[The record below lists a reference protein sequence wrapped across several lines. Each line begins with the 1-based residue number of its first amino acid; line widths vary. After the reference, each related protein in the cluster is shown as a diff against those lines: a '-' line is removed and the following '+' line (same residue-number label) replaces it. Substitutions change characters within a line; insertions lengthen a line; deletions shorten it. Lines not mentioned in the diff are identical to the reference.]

1 MAAVPKWN
9 SEFNVHG
16 LKTGAYISCIWMSEI
31 SLPVSL
37 GEALDK
43 LTILDIKCSKIADSE
58 RSASAK
64 KEYDILY
71 AILKEFVRKYAW
83 HYKVLREVN
92 LAIWDQQDKFHGQAD
107 GVAKPT
113 EVELGQICSVI
124 LDENDRRF
132 RVKAKINHI
141 TSSTLREV
149 KGYAKKKAF
158 LYGHLGLGDMF
169 WLNGAVRWLS
179 TCYDEVL
186 VVCKK
191 KYGVNVEALYADDP
205 TIKFHMIEDDAQMEP
220 FFLYHRGQWE
230 SKGYTVYACGNHLIN
245 PFEVPTKPW
254 IYEFPHCFYDDLKI
268 PRLVR
273 QDYFY
278 IPTNPESDALVRLV
292 KRWSSRYIIVH
303 QQSQNK
309 HLEIW
314 DKVARSGTQEPI
326 FDLNENHYDFGHPFY
341 ILAEMVVNKPL
352 YMYKGLLEQA
362 AEIHLL
368 ESSVYC
374 MASHLDLSGVAVK
387 KCYDAF
393 EESNTRIGVF
403 ETATL

>member
-1 MAAVPKWN
+1 
-9 SEFNVHG
+9 
-16 LKTGAYISCIWMSEI
+16 
-31 SLPVSL
+31 
-37 GEALDK
+37 
-43 LTILDIKCSKIADSE
+43 
-58 RSASAK
+58 
-64 KEYDILY
+64 
-71 AILKEFVRKYAW
+71 
-83 HYKVLREVN
+83 
-92 LAIWDQQDKFHGQAD
+92 
-107 GVAKPT
+107 
-113 EVELGQICSVI
+113 
-124 LDENDRRF
+124 
-132 RVKAKINHI
+132 
-141 TSSTLREV
+141 
-149 KGYAKKKAF
+149 
-158 LYGHLGLGDMF
+158 MF

-268 PRLVR
+268 PRSVR

>member
-1 MAAVPKWN
+1 LAAFPKWN
-9 SEFNVHG
+9 CEFNVHG
-16 LKTGAYISCIWMSEI
+16 LKKRGYISCIGMSEI

-43 LTILDIKCSKIADSE
+43 LTILDIKCSKIADIE
-58 RSASAK
+58 HKAAAK

-71 AILKEFVRKYAW
+71 TILREFVNKYAW

-92 LAIWDQQDKFHGQAD
+92 LAIWDQQDKFHGQVA
-107 GVAKPT
+107 GAAKPT

-124 LDENDRRF
+124 LEENDRRF

-158 LYGHLGLGDMF
+158 FYGHLGLGDMF

-191 KYGVNVEALYADDP
+191 KYGVNVAALYADDP
-205 TIKFHMIEDDAQMEP
+205 TIKLHLLDDDSQIEP
-220 FFLYHRGQWE
+220 FFLYHRGVWE
-230 SKGYTVYACGNHLIN
+230 AKGYTVYACGNHLIN
-245 PFEVPTKPW
+245 PNQIPTQPW
-254 IYEFPHCFYDDLKI
+254 VYDFPYSFYDDMKI
-268 PRLVR
+268 PRSVR

-292 KRWSSRYIIVH
+292 KNWSSRYIVVH

-309 HLEIW
+309 RLEIW
-314 DKVARSGTQEPI
+314 DKLSRQTQEPI
-326 FDLNENHYDFGHPFY
+326 FDLNENHYPIGHPYY
-341 ILAEMVVNKPL
+341 ILAEMVINKPL
-352 YMYKGLLEQA
+352 YAYKGLLEQA

-374 MASHLDLSGVAVK
+374 MASHLNLSGVAVK

-393 EESNTRIGVF
+393 DSSNERIGIF

>member
-1 MAAVPKWN
+1 
-9 SEFNVHG
+9 
-16 LKTGAYISCIWMSEI
+16 MSEI

-71 AILKEFVRKYAW
+71 AILKEFVRKYSW
-83 HYKVLREVN
+83 HYKILREVN
-92 LAIWDQQDKFHGQAD
+92 LAIWDQQDKFHGQAE
-107 GVAKPT
+107 GAAKPT
-113 EVELGQICSVI
+113 EIELGKICSVI

-158 LYGHLGLGDMF
+158 FYGHLGLGDMF
-169 WLNGAVRWLS
+169 WLNGAVRWLA

-191 KYGVNVEALYADDP
+191 KYGVNVAALYADDP
-205 TIKFHMIEDDAQMEP
+205 TIKLHLIEDDAEIQP
-220 FFLYHRGQWE
+220 FYGYYRGVWE
-230 SKGYTVYACGNHLIN
+230 AKGYTVYACGNHLVN
-245 PFEVPTKPW
+245 PQQMPTQPW
-254 IYEFPHCFYDDLKI
+254 IYEFPYSFYDDLKI
-268 PRLVR
+268 PRSVR
-273 QDYFY
+273 KDYFY

-292 KRWSSRYIIVH
+292 KQWSSRYIVVH

-309 HLEIW
+309 RLEIW
-314 DKVARSGTQEPI
+314 DKVAQTNTNDPI
-326 FDLNENHYDFGHPFY
+326 FDLNENHYPLGHPYY
-341 ILAEMVVNKPL
+341 ILAEMIVNKPL
-352 YMYKGLLEQA
+352 YAYKGLLEQA

-374 MASHLDLSGVAVK
+374 MASHLDLSSVVVK

-393 EESNTRIGVF
+393 DSSNTRIGVF

>member
-1 MAAVPKWN
+1 MAAFPKWN
-9 SEFNVHG
+9 CELDVFR
-16 LKTGAYISCIWMSEI
+16 LKTGGYISIIWMVEF

-43 LTILDIKCSKIADSE
+43 LTILDIKCSKITDTE
-58 RSASAK
+58 RKAAAK
-64 KEYDILY
+64 KEYDVLY
-71 AILKEFVRKYAW
+71 AILKEFVTKYAW
-83 HYKVLREVN
+83 HYKILLEVN
-92 LAIWDQQDKFHGQAD
+92 LAIWNQQDKFHGQAE
-107 GVAKPT
+107 GAAKPT

-158 LYGHLGLGDMF
+158 FYGHLGLGDMF
-169 WLNGAVRWLS
+169 WLNGAVRWLA

-191 KYGVNVEALYADDP
+191 KYGENVAALYADDP
-205 TIKFHMIEDDAQMEP
+205 SIKLHLIEDDNELQP
-220 FFLYHRGQWE
+220 FSIHHRGLWE
-230 SKGYTVYACGNHLIN
+230 QKGYTVYACGNHLIN

-254 IYEFPHCFYDDLKI
+254 IYDFPHCFYDDLKI
-268 PRLVR
+268 PRSVR

-292 KRWSSRYIIVH
+292 KNWSSRYIIVH

-309 HLEIW
+309 RLEIW
-314 DKVARSGTQEPI
+314 DKVRQETQDPV
-326 FDLNENHYDFGHPFY
+326 FDLNENHYPLGHPFY
-341 ILAEMVVNKPL
+341 ILAEMIVNKPL

-362 AEIHLL
+362 TEIHLL

-393 EESNTRIGVF
+393 DSSNTRIGIF

>member
-1 MAAVPKWN
+1 MAAVPKRN
-9 SEFNVHG
+9 CEFNVHG

-43 LTILDIKCSKIADSE
+43 LTILDIKCSKIADIE
-58 RSASAK
+58 RSAAAK

-71 AILKEFVRKYAW
+71 AILREFVTKYSW

-92 LAIWDQQDKFHGQAD
+92 LAIWDQQDKFHGQAE
-107 GVAKPT
+107 GAAKPT

-186 VVCKK
+186 VVCKT

-205 TIKFHMIEDDAQMEP
+205 TIKLHLIDDDAKMEP
-220 FFLYHRGQWE
+220 FFLFHRGVWE
-230 SKGYTVYACGNHLIN
+230 RKGYTVYACGNHLVN
-245 PFEVPTKPW
+245 PQQIPAQPW
-254 IYEFPHCFYDDLKI
+254 VYDFPYSFYDDMKI
-268 PRLVR
+268 SRSVR

-309 HLEIW
+309 RLEIW
-314 DKVARSGTQEPI
+314 DKLSRQTQEPI
-326 FDLNENHYDFGHPFY
+326 FDLNENHYPFGHPYY

-393 EESNTRIGVF
+393 DSSNERIGIF

>member
-1 MAAVPKWN
+1 LAAFPKWN
-9 SEFNVHG
+9 CEFNVHG
-16 LKTGAYISCIWMSEI
+16 LKKGPYISCIGMSEI

-71 AILKEFVRKYAW
+71 AILKEFVRKYSW

-92 LAIWDQQDKFHGQAD
+92 LAIWDQQDKFHGQIPD
-107 GVAKPT
+107 KQPS
-113 EVELGQICSVI
+113 EVELGKICSVI

-158 LYGHLGLGDMF
+158 FYGHLGLGDMF
-169 WLNGAVRWLS
+169 WLNGAVRWLA

-191 KYGVNVEALYADDP
+191 KYGVNVAALYADDP
-205 TIKFHMIEDDAQMEP
+205 TIKLHLIEDDAEIQP
-220 FFLYHRGQWE
+220 FYEYYRGQWE
-230 SKGYTVYACGNHLIN
+230 AKGYTVYACGNHLVN
-245 PFEVPTKPW
+245 PQQMPTQPW
-254 IYEFPHCFYDDLKI
+254 IYEFPYSFYDDLKI
-268 PRLVR
+268 PRSVR
-273 QDYFY
+273 KDYFY

-292 KRWSSRYIIVH
+292 KNWSSRYIVVH

-309 HLEIW
+309 RLEIW
-314 DKVARSGTQEPI
+314 DKVAKSNTNDPI
-326 FDLNENHYDFGHPFY
+326 FDLNENHYPLGHPYY
-341 ILAEMVVNKPL
+341 ILAEMIVNKPL
-352 YMYKGLLEQA
+352 YAYKGLLEQA

-374 MASHLDLSGVAVK
+374 MASHLDLSSVVVK

-393 EESNTRIGVF
+393 DSSNTRIGVF